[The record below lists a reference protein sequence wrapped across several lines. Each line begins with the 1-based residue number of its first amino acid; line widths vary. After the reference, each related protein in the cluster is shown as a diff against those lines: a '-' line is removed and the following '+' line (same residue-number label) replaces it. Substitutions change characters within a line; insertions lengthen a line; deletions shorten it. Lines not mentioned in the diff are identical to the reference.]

1 MEGWLAA
8 MLLLLKARAKVAILK
23 TLTNNT
29 ISSYKPDNVIFLDY
43 FSVESPFSNCMLT
56 VAGYNM
62 TSQLPLL
69 VSSQTVPN
77 HNPRI
82 PSSLLIICDV
92 LPLY

>member
-1 MEGWLAA
+1 
-8 MLLLLKARAKVAILK
+8 
-23 TLTNNT
+23 
-29 ISSYKPDNVIFLDY
+29 
-43 FSVESPFSNCMLT
+43 
-56 VAGYNM
+56 M